1 MSLTFT
7 KTSLNQAEEN
17 VQRTQEQLFGSR
29 ELELPKHFFFKANS
43 TKVV

>member
-7 KTSLNQAEEN
+7 KTKLSQAEEN
-17 VQRTQEQLFGSR
+17 IQRTQEYLLGSR
-29 ELELPKHFFFKANS
+29 ELELLKYFFKANG